1 MSKKIPQ
8 IEAVFQCSGNNED
21 TMEVNTFTRL
31 LMGDSDPVAVVAFD
45 MQIAQHPEDPPEHCI
60 LLSYGDTVRLHSLL
74 GRILA
79 GDDE

>member
-45 MQIAQHPEDPPEHCI
+45 MQIAQHPEDPPEHCV
-60 LLSYGDTVRLHSLL
+60 LLSYAETKRLHTLL
-74 GRILA
+74 GLIL
-79 GDDE
+79 GDDK